1 MIKFMEGPIKIPLSM
16 LYESLLKD
24 YKNILIERGKDK
36 TYIQELEYEIK
47 MLKALKNNKSID
59 KELHKELLEYKKKEL
74 HINSINQV
82 KSLSLQRD
90 KYKLLWTKAL
100 TELNELKNHG
110 KQQM

>member
-59 KELHKELLEYKKKEL
+59 KELRKELLEYKKKEL

-90 KYKLLWTKAL
+90 KYKLLWTKSL